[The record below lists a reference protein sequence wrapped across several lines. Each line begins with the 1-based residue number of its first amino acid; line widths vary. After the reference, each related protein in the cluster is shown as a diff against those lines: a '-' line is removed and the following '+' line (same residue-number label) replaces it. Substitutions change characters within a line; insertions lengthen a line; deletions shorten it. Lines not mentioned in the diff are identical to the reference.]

1 MIYKCVLYYY
11 EKMSHNLFIILVI
24 HKFLPDGTEDT
35 SDHDIVTLETD
46 TEQQVRGTHTPYYI
60 F

>member
-1 MIYKCVLYYY
+1 
-11 EKMSHNLFIILVI
+11 MSHNLFIILVI